1 MASEKSTP
9 ELGEYSEKPKGGLM
23 SERLLNL
30 IKQRE
35 FLLLMLLII
44 FTILV
49 RAGGA
54 KGFLGPT
61 HFPIFLAQLAPDMIV
76 VIPMALLLIGGMFDL
91 SVTGVANLSVVLVG
105 FTFTRLLGQ
114 IDDTLLIFLVVA
126 IGLAAGLIVG
136 LINGLA
142 VTRLRM
148 NPLMTTLATWWMAQ
162 GAATGIAGG
171 ESRHNFVGSFR
182 DIARFQPLHGLGE
195 QFPILQELKIS
206 TLPMPV
212 FYALIV
218 VFFGWLILS
227 RTRFGW
233 HIFAT
238 GSDRQGAAL
247 NGVNVNRVTLIGF
260 VATGMAAALSGI
272 VWTSRLTSAPPN
284 TLGGLELR
292 VIAAAVIGGA
302 ALTGGE
308 GSVLGSVLGLFFMH
322 MIRSATIQLGLP
334 VYWEFFILGAVLFTA
349 VTLDA
354 LTKRRADSPRF

>member
-1 MASEKSTP
+1 MAADIEKIKQIDDASDAESP
-9 ELGEYSEKPKGGLM
+9 PR
-23 SERLLNL
+23 RLL
-30 IKQRE
+30 KQRE
-35 FLLLMLLII
+35 IQLLLLLVV
-44 FTILV
+44 FTFLV
-49 RAGGA
+49 RVGGA
-54 KGFLGPT
+54 PSFMGST
-61 HFPIFLAQLAPDMIV
+61 HFPIFLSQVAPDMLV
-76 VIPMALLLIGGMFDL
+76 VIPMAMLLIGGMFDL
-91 SVTGVANLSVVLVG
+91 SVTGVANLSVVLIGWTFSRFVG
-105 FTFTRLLGQ
+105 Q
-114 IDDTLLIFLVVA
+114 MDDTLLIILVVA
-126 IGLAAGLIVG
+126 IGLLAGLTVG
-136 LINGLA
+136 LVNGFA

-162 GAATGIAGG
+162 GAATGFAGG

-182 DIARFQPLHGLGE
+182 AIARHQPLQGLGE
-195 QFPILQELKIS
+195 LFPVLQEMRIS

-218 VFFGWLILS
+218 IFLGWLILT

-247 NGVNVNRVTLIGF
+247 NGVKVKRVTLIGF
-260 VATGMAAALSGI
+260 IATGMAAAMCGA
-272 VWTSRLTSAPPN
+272 VWASRLTSAPPN

-308 GSVLGSVLGLFFMH
+308 GSVLGAVLGLFFMH

-334 VYWEFFILGAVLFTA
+334 VYWEYFVLGVVLFTA
-349 VTLDA
+349 VAFDA
-354 LTKRRADSPRF
+354 FAKRQAETDR

>member
-1 MASEKSTP
+1 VIANLDKVKQSDDKP
-9 ELGEYSEKPKGGLM
+9 EAESRLR
-23 SERLLNL
+23 RLLM
-30 IKQRE
+30 QRE
-35 FLLLMLLII
+35 VQLLLVLVV
-44 FTILV
+44 FTLLV

-61 HFPIFLAQLAPDMIV
+61 HFPIFLSQVAPDMLV
-76 VIPMALLLIGGMFDL
+76 VIPMAMLLIGGMFDL

-105 FTFTRLLGQ
+105 WTFSRLLGTM
-114 IDDTLLIFLVVA
+114 DDTLLIILVVA
-126 IGLAAGLIVG
+126 IGLTAGLIVG
-136 LINGLA
+136 AINGLA

-162 GAATGIAGG
+162 GFATGVAGG

-182 DIARFQPLHGLGE
+182 DIARFQPLQGLGE
-195 QFPILQELKIS
+195 TFPFLQDMRIS
-206 TLPMPV
+206 TLPLPV

-218 VFFGWLILS
+218 IFLGWLILT

-260 VATGMAAALSGI
+260 IATGMAAAMCGI
-272 VWTSRLTSAPPN
+272 VWASRLTSAPPN

-308 GSVLGSVLGLFFMH
+308 GSVLGAVLGLFFMH

-334 VYWEFFILGAVLFTA
+334 VYWEFFVLGAVLFTA
-349 VTLDA
+349 VAFDA
-354 LTKRRADSPRF
+354 WTKGRADTQ

>member
-1 MASEKSTP
+1 MAIKQKEIDTTVD
-9 ELGEYSEKPKGGLM
+9 EAGGESRWK
-23 SERLLNL
+23 RLLA
-30 IKQRE
+30 QRE
-35 FLLLMLLII
+35 IQLLLVLVV

-54 KGFLGPT
+54 PGFLGPT
-61 HFPIFLAQLAPDMIV
+61 HFPIFLSQVAPDMLV
-76 VIPMALLLIGGMFDL
+76 VIPMAMLLIGGMFDL
-91 SVTGVANLSVVLVG
+91 SVTGIANLSVVLIG
-105 FTFTRLLGQ
+105 WTFSRMLGQ
-114 IDDTLLIFLVVA
+114 IDDTLLIFLVIA
-126 IGLAAGLIVG
+126 IGLFAGLVVG

-162 GAATGIAGG
+162 GAATGVAGG

-182 DIARFQPLHGLGE
+182 DIARFQPLRDLGE
-195 QFPILQELKIS
+195 TFPFLQEMKIS

-212 FYALIV
+212 FYAGIV
-218 VFFGWLILS
+218 IFVGWLVLN

-233 HIFAT
+233 HIYAT

-260 VATGMAAALSGI
+260 VATGMAAAMCGI

-308 GSVLGSVLGLFFMH
+308 GSVLGAVLGLFFMH

-334 VYWEFFILGAVLFTA
+334 VYWEFFVLGVVLFTA
-349 VTLDA
+349 VAFDA
-354 LTKRRADSPRF
+354 WSKRRAATDP

>member
-1 MASEKSTP
+1 MAQHLDKLKRFAVSEQGESRLRYL
-9 ELGEYSEKPKGGLM
+9 LG
-23 SERLLNL
+23 
-30 IKQRE
+30 QRE
-35 FLLLMLLII
+35 ILLLLVLVV

-49 RAGGA
+49 RLGGA
-54 KGFLGPT
+54 QSFLGPR
-61 HFPIFLAQLAPDMIV
+61 HFPIFLAQVAPDMLV
-76 VIPMALLLIGGMFDL
+76 VIPMAMLLIGGMFDL
-91 SVTGVANLSVVLVG
+91 SVTGIANLSVVLIG
-105 FTFTRLLGQ
+105 FTFSRYVGVM
-114 IDDTLLIFLVVA
+114 DDAILIVLVIA
-126 IGLAAGLIVG
+126 IGLTAGLIVG
-136 LINGLA
+136 AINGLA

-182 DIARFQPLHGLGE
+182 DIARHQPLQGLGE
-195 QFPILQELKIS
+195 SFPVLQEMKIS

-218 VFFGWLILS
+218 IFLGWLILT

-260 VATGMAAALSGI
+260 VATGMAAAMSGI
-272 VWTSRLTSAPPN
+272 VWASRLTSAPPN

-308 GSVLGSVLGLFFMH
+308 GSVLGAVLGLFFMH
-322 MIRSATIQLGLP
+322 MIKSATIQLGLP
-334 VYWEFFILGAVLFTA
+334 VYWEFFVLGAVLFTA
-349 VTLDA
+349 VAFDA
-354 LTKRRADSPRF
+354 LTKRRADANRL

>member
-1 MASEKSTP
+1 MAASADKVKASEDAPAAESR
-9 ELGEYSEKPKGGLM
+9 LR
-23 SERLLNL
+23 RLLM
-30 IKQRE
+30 QRE
-35 FLLLMLLII
+35 VQLLLVLVV
-44 FTILV
+44 FTLLV

-61 HFPIFLAQLAPDMIV
+61 HFPIFLSQVAPDMLV
-76 VIPMALLLIGGMFDL
+76 VIPMAMLLIGGMFDL

-105 FTFTRLLGQ
+105 WTFSRLIGQ
-114 IDDTLLIFLVVA
+114 IDDTLLILLVVA
-126 IGLAAGLIVG
+126 IGLTAGLIVG
-136 LINGLA
+136 AINGLA

-162 GAATGIAGG
+162 GAATGVAGG
-171 ESRHNFVGSFR
+171 ESRHNFVGAFR
-182 DIARFQPLHGLGE
+182 DIARHQPLQGLGE
-195 QFPILQELKIS
+195 TFPFLQEMRIS
-206 TLPMPV
+206 TLPLPV

-218 VFFGWLILS
+218 IFLGWLVLT

-260 VATGMAAALSGI
+260 IATGIAAAMCGI
-272 VWTSRLTSAPPN
+272 VWASRLTSAPPN

-308 GSVLGSVLGLFFMH
+308 GSVLGAVLGLFFMH

-334 VYWEFFILGAVLFTA
+334 VYWEFFVLGAVLFTA
-349 VTLDA
+349 VAFDA
-354 LTKRRADSPRF
+354 WTKRRADTQ

>member
-1 MASEKSTP
+1 MAENLDTVEALADVP
-9 ELGEYSEKPKGGLM
+9 AGESRLK
-23 SERLLNL
+23 RLLA
-30 IKQRE
+30 QRE
-35 FLLLMLLII
+35 IQLLLVLVV
-44 FTILV
+44 FTLLV

-54 KGFLGPT
+54 PGFLGPT
-61 HFPIFLAQLAPDMIV
+61 HFPIFLSQVAPDMLV
-76 VIPMALLLIGGMFDL
+76 VIPMAMLLIGGMFDL

-105 FTFTRLLGQ
+105 YTFTRLVGQ
-114 IDDTLLIFLVVA
+114 MDDTLLIILVIA
-126 IGLAAGLIVG
+126 IGLFAGLVVG
-136 LINGLA
+136 VVNGLA

-162 GAATGIAGG
+162 GAATGVAGG

-182 DIARFQPLHGLGE
+182 DIARFQPLRELGE
-195 QFPILQELKIS
+195 AFPILQEMKIS

-212 FYALIV
+212 FYAATVI
-218 VFFGWLILS
+218 FIGWLVLN

-247 NGVNVNRVTLIGF
+247 NGVKVNRVTLIGF
-260 VATGMAAALSGI
+260 VATGMAAAMCGI

-308 GSVLGSVLGLFFMH
+308 GSVLGAVLGLFFMH

-334 VYWEFFILGAVLFTA
+334 VYWEFFVLGVVLFTA
-349 VTLDA
+349 VAFDA
-354 LTKRRADSPRF
+354 WSKRRAATDQ

>member
-1 MASEKSTP
+1 MAAIQDKVKQFAD
-9 ELGEYSEKPKGGLM
+9 LRGEDS
-23 SERLLNL
+23 RLRRL

-35 FLLLMLLII
+35 VQLLLVLVV
-44 FTILV
+44 FTMLV

-54 KGFLGPT
+54 PGFLGHT
-61 HFPIFLAQLAPDMIV
+61 HFPIFVSQVAPDMLV
-76 VIPMALLLIGGMFDL
+76 VIPMAMLLIGGMFDL

-105 FTFTRLLGQ
+105 WTFSRFVGQ
-114 IDDTLLIFLVVA
+114 MDDTHLIILVVA
-126 IGLAAGLIVG
+126 IGLTAGVVVG
-136 LINGLA
+136 AINGLA

-162 GAATGIAGG
+162 GTATGVAGG

-182 DIARFQPLHGLGE
+182 AIARHQPLQGLGE
-195 QFPILQELKIS
+195 HFPFLEEMRIS
-206 TLPMPV
+206 TLPLPV

-218 VFFGWLILS
+218 IFFGWLILT

-247 NGVNVNRVTLIGF
+247 NGVNINRVTIVGF
-260 VATGMAAALSGI
+260 MATGVAAAVCGI
-272 VWTSRLTSAPPN
+272 VWASRLTSAPPN

-308 GSVLGSVLGLFFMH
+308 GSVLGAVLGLFFMH

-334 VYWEFFILGAVLFTA
+334 VYWEFFVLGAVLFTA
-349 VTLDA
+349 VAFDA
-354 LTKRRADSPRF
+354 LAKHRSNINR

>member
-1 MASEKSTP
+1 MAAVSEKI
-9 ELGEYSEKPKGGLM
+9 KPLDDGPDEDSRLR
-23 SERLLNL
+23 RLLS
-30 IKQRE
+30 QRE
-35 FLLLMLLII
+35 VQLLLVLVV
-44 FTILV
+44 FTLLV
-49 RAGGA
+49 RASGA

-61 HFPIFLAQLAPDMIV
+61 HFPIFLSQVAPDMLV
-76 VIPMALLLIGGMFDL
+76 VIPMAMLLIGGMFDL

-105 FTFTRLLGQ
+105 WTFSRLLGTM
-114 IDDTLLIFLVVA
+114 DDTLLIILVVA
-126 IGLAAGLIVG
+126 IGLTAGLVVG
-136 LINGLA
+136 AINGLA

-162 GAATGIAGG
+162 GAATGVAGG

-182 DIARFQPLHGLGE
+182 DIARHQPLQGLGE
-195 QFPILQELKIS
+195 AFPFLQDMRIS

-212 FYALIV
+212 FYAAIV
-218 VFFGWLILS
+218 IFLGWLILT

-260 VATGMAAALSGI
+260 IATGMAAAMCGI
-272 VWTSRLTSAPPN
+272 VWASRLTSAPPN

-308 GSVLGSVLGLFFMH
+308 GSVLGAVLGLFFMH

-334 VYWEFFILGAVLFTA
+334 VYWEFFVLGAVLFTA
-349 VTLDA
+349 VAFDA
-354 LTKRRADSPRF
+354 WTKRRADTQ

>member
-1 MASEKSTP
+1 MAASSEKIKALDDAP
-9 ELGEYSEKPKGGLM
+9 EAESRLR
-23 SERLLNL
+23 RLLS
-30 IKQRE
+30 QRE
-35 FLLLMLLII
+35 AQLVLVLVV
-44 FTILV
+44 FTLLV

-54 KGFLGPT
+54 TGFLGPT
-61 HFPIFLAQLAPDMIV
+61 HFPIFLSQVAPDMLV
-76 VIPMALLLIGGMFDL
+76 VIPMAMLLIGGMFDL

-105 FTFTRLLGQ
+105 WTFSRLLGTM
-114 IDDTLLIFLVVA
+114 DDTLLILLVVA
-126 IGLAAGLIVG
+126 IGLTAGLIVG
-136 LINGLA
+136 AINGFA

-162 GAATGIAGG
+162 GAATGFAGG

-182 DIARFQPLHGLGE
+182 DIARFQPLRDLGE
-195 QFPILQELKIS
+195 AFPFLQEMRIS
-206 TLPMPV
+206 TLPLPV

-218 VFFGWLILS
+218 IFLGWLVLN

-233 HIFAT
+233 HIYAT
-238 GSDRQGAAL
+238 GSDRRGAAL

-260 VATGMAAALSGI
+260 IATAMAAAMCGI
-272 VWTSRLTSAPPN
+272 VWASRLTSAPPN

-308 GSVLGSVLGLFFMH
+308 GSVIGAVLGLFFMH

-334 VYWEFFILGAVLFTA
+334 VYWEFFVLGAVLFTA
-349 VTLDA
+349 VAFDA
-354 LTKRRADSPRF
+354 WTKSRADTQ